1 MMNRTRRITGPG
13 ISGFTKRGLG
23 LDKGFLDLAV
33 GLRRELHLH
42 PELAH
47 RETWTREHLMDF
59 LRRHSSLKIVD
70 RGLWFYA
77 LYQADKGLYQA
88 DKGLYQADKGL
99 YRPRIAFRADFDA
112 LPMDEA
118 IDLPYG
124 SQFPGL
130 AHKCGHDGHS
140 ACLAAFALEVD
151 KYGADKDI
159 YFVFQHAEE
168 TVEGARDCAPL
179 MDEEGIAEVFAF
191 HNVPGLPLHS
201 ISVMDGIANCGST
214 GMIIRLTGVPA
225 HASQPEDG
233 RNPCFAIAEI
243 IRSIPG
249 FTDPAQYRG
258 LVLATVVGVNAGQ
271 EAFGMSASEG
281 RLMLTIRGQFDGELE
296 ELRQKIEGKS
306 REEAEKHGLDCAF
319 SFRDSVP
326 ALLNHHE
333 SAEKIL
339 RAAKKL
345 GLGTVE
351 MGSPARGSEDFA
363 WFTRRTRGAMFWVG
377 AGEDRSPIH
386 TAGFDFND
394 EIIPTVVD
402 LYRALADE

>member
-1 MMNRTRRITGPG
+1 MMGRIRRPA
-13 ISGFTKRGLG
+13 
-23 LDKGFLDLAV
+23 LDKVFFDLAL
-33 GLRRELHLH
+33 GLRRELHRH
-42 PELAH
+42 PELAR
-47 RETWTREHLMDF
+47 RETWTRGHLIEF
-59 LRRHSSLKIVD
+59 LRRHSSLEIVD

-77 LYQADKGLYQA
+77 LYRAGKN
-88 DKGLYQADKGL
+88 
-99 YRPRIAFRADFDA
+99 RPRIAFRADFDA

-118 IDLPYG
+118 VDLPYG
-124 SQFPGL
+124 SQFPGV

-168 TVEGARDCAPL
+168 TLEGARECAPL
-179 MDEEGIAEVFAF
+179 MDEEGIAEVFAC
-191 HNVPGLPLHS
+191 HNVPGLPLHR

-214 GMIIRLTGVPA
+214 GMIIQLTGIPA

-243 IRSIPG
+243 IRSIPA
-249 FTDPAQYRG
+249 FIDPARYRG
-258 LVLATVVGVNAGQ
+258 LVLATVIGINAGG

-281 RLMLTIRGQFDGELE
+281 RLMLTIRGQFDEELE
-296 ELRQKIEGKS
+296 GLRQKIEDKAG
-306 REEAEKHGLDCAF
+306 EEAEKYGLGCEF

-326 ALLNHHE
+326 ALSNHRG

-345 GLGTVE
+345 GLDTVE
-351 MGSPARGSEDFA
+351 AEAPARGSEDFA

-377 AGEDRSPIH
+377 AGEDRAPIH

-402 LYRALADE
+402 LYRALADEALS